1 MPMTTNIAMGMT
13 TMIIRTGIMIMAM
26 STIMITRTAIT
37 ITTIMSTITP
47 MLVNGVST
55 TRLR

>member
-1 MPMTTNIAMGMT
+1 MASNVAMGMT